1 MTKFAGPAP
10 AHPNQSRSRTTTTR
24 HYSSSSYSTSS
35 GPKQNTSHSLT
46 SNSMTYSALPKPIE
60 PPVNSLEYYQMQLQ
74 QGRDPFAN
82 IQQAAAPAHIQH
94 SPMNLGGLRDRFQT
108 GSLSD
113 DFNRP
118 QVVNRQPP
126 SPPQQQQ
133 QQQGNAGGSN
143 LSSLRHQYMNR
154 AHESLQNELP
164 AQPVQNISRT
174 IVGEDLPSEKPK
186 ATVQPPA
193 PVQQAPSKTQ
203 EAPASAPQADASS
216 PAEETNADEGVSS
229 F

>member
-1 MTKFAGPAP
+1 
-10 AHPNQSRSRTTTTR
+10 
-24 HYSSSSYSTSS
+24 
-35 GPKQNTSHSLT
+35 
-46 SNSMTYSALPKPIE
+46 MTYSALPKPVE

-94 SPMNLGGLRDRFQT
+94 SPTGLGGIRDRFQL

-133 QQQGNAGGSN
+133 QQGGAGGSN
-143 LSSLRHQYMNR
+143 LSSLRNQFINR
-154 AHESLQNELP
+154 AKESLQDELP

-174 IVGEDLPSEKPK
+174 IVGEDVPQAKPTT
-186 ATVQPPA
+186 AVQPPA
-193 PVQQAPSKTQ
+193 PVLQAPSKTQ
-203 EAPASAPQADASS
+203 EAPPASAPETASS
-216 PAEETNADEGVSS
+216 SAQDANADEGVSS